1 MRALSMVTAAALALT
16 AVSATSVAYAQRRG
30 NNQSTTVV
38 AVNLQRV
45 LAESAIG
52 RDYSTRLGQVR
63 QQITSEAQALA
74 PEQQSVQQEA
84 QRLAQATRNMSAEQI
99 RNNSSLSSQVQA
111 FNQRRQQLSAREQ
124 GLQGDFECTQILTLR
139 ALMTQINPVVQSAAQ
154 QRGAGVIVDAN
165 SAIFVSPEFD
175 ITTTVIQ
182 QLDQNQGTRTA
193 TVARHPVAECQPQQ
207 PAAGQ

>member
-1 MRALSMVTAAALALT
+1 MRTLSMVTAAALALT
-16 AVSATSVAYAQRRG
+16 AVSSASVAYAQRRG

-52 RDYSTRLGQVR
+52 RDYQTRLGQIR
-63 QQITSEAQALA
+63 QQIATEAQALG

-84 QRLAQATRNMSAEQI
+84 QRLTQATRNMSADQI
-99 RNNSSLSSQVQA
+99 RNNASLSSQVQA
-111 FNQRRQQLSAREQ
+111 FNQRRQQLAVREQ
-124 GLQGDFECTQILTLR
+124 GLQGDMDCTQLVTLR
-139 ALMTQINPVVQSAAQ
+139 ALMTQITPVVQAAAQ

-165 SAIFVSPEFD
+165 TAIFVSPDFD
-175 ITTTVIQ
+175 ITTTVVQ
-182 QLDQNQGTRTA
+182 QLDQNQGTRAA
-193 TVARHPVAECQPQQ
+193 TVARHAVAECQSQQ